1 MIDRV
6 KLVTAIKDARRLLI
20 ELHHANGAQ
29 RIQLERTI
37 DQLSEAL
44 NELEQW
50 SSSP

>member
-20 ELHHANGAQ
+20 ELHHANGEQ
-29 RIQLERTI
+29 RIQLEHTI

-44 NELEQW
+44 NELEHW
-50 SSSP
+50 TDA

>member
-20 ELHHANGAQ
+20 DLHRANGEQ
-29 RIQLERTI
+29 RTRLEHAI

-44 NELEQW
+44 NELEHLTDA
-50 SSSP
+50 